1 MNEERDGGER
11 EGEEESEGEF
21 VGIQTT
27 EESKF
32 KRNKSF
38 LSLRSADS
46 FSFFLVVLLNFVK

>member
-11 EGEEESEGEF
+11 EGEEESEREF
-21 VGIQTT
+21 IQTT